1 MTDELERRLRS
12 ADPAPA
18 PRQGQ
23 PVAPWIRD
31 LVEETMTITNE
42 RADER
47 AGGRPGQRSRWLA
60 VAACGAAA
68 VALSGGLYASMQ
80 DPGAPSAK
88 APPPAVE
95 LTLNAEPIGQSCL
108 PFSVDQLKAMP
119 LAFSGT
125 VVRLEDGTVR
135 LTVDRWYR
143 GGTSPEVLLK
153 APAGDDVALVGAV
166 TFEQGKRYLVTAS
179 EGIVGSCGLTTAWD
193 PQMEA
198 AFQEAFAT

>member
-1 MTDELERRLRS
+1 MTDDLERRLRS

-18 PRQGQ
+18 PQQGQ

-42 RADER
+42 RVDQR
-47 AGGRPGQRSRWLA
+47 ASGRPGQRSRWLA

-80 DPGAPSAK
+80 DPDAPGVTA
-88 APPPAVE
+88 APTVE
-95 LTLNAEPIGQSCL
+95 LTLQGEPIDRSCL
-108 PFSVDQLKAMP
+108 PFSVDQLKPMP

-125 VVRLEDGTVR
+125 VVRLEGGTVR
-135 LTVDRWYR
+135 LAVDRWYR

-166 TFEQGKRYLVTAS
+166 TFEQGKRYLVTAN
-179 EGIVGSCGLTTAWD
+179 EGIVGTCGLTTAWS
-193 PQMEA
+193 PEMEA
-198 AFQEAFAT
+198 AFQQAFAK